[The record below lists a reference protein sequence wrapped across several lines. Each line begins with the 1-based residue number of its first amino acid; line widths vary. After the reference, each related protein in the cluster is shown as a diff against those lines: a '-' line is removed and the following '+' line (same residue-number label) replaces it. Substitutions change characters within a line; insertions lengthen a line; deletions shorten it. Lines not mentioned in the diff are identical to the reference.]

1 MLNIKIFRFLL
12 RRKLHLQKIIRN
24 FVPHIHLHHVNFT
37 NNNMH
42 FNDSKSLYRIKSIIL
57 SFTFCMI
64 LIFPG
69 CIDTNSWQR
78 NEGMIWHTVWHAT
91 YLGDPDMLDD
101 AIDSLVRVEQSI
113 SVFDHNSLI
122 SRINKSKY
130 GTVDTHLINV
140 YDMAKEVNHRSNGM
154 FDPTISR
161 IINAWGFGEDHTPST
176 DTTDIETLLETVGI
190 DKTYIQDGILYK
202 EREDIS
208 FNFSALAKGYGV
220 DVAARVL
227 RDRGCKD
234 LLFEIGGEIVCF
246 GNNPDG
252 RKWRILI
259 ETPDEQFLRE
269 VFKSNEG
276 PSFKDPLI
284 IELDNEALAT
294 SGNYR
299 NYRKTDGETYGHTI
313 SPRNGRPII
322 TDILSAS
329 VIAPTCMEA
338 DAMATACMAMGS
350 ADGMAMLL
358 ERGLGGAFI
367 LYSGEVIVND
377 KMSEHIVNSYS
388 AK

>member
-1 MLNIKIFRFLL
+1 MYLDIVYIN
-12 RRKLHLQKIIRN
+12 HD
-24 FVPHIHLHHVNFT
+24 
-37 NNNMH
+37 NMH
-42 FNDSKSLYRIKSIIL
+42 INDNKQLPSIKSLALPFIFCLTFIL
-57 SFTFCMI
+57 S
-64 LIFPG
+64 G
-69 CIDTNSWQR
+69 CINTKSWQK

-91 YLGDPDMLDD
+91 YLGDQQMLNA

-130 GTVDTHLINV
+130 GTVDTHLLNV
-140 YDMAKEVNHRSNGM
+140 YEMAKSVNHASNGM

-161 IINAWGFGEDHTPST
+161 IINAWGFGEDHTPSA

-202 EREDIS
+202 QSEDIA

-227 RDRGCKD
+227 RERGCKD
-234 LLFEIGGEIVCF
+234 LMFEIGGEIVCF

-259 ETPDEQFLRE
+259 ETPDEQFLKE
-269 VFKSNEG
+269 VFKSDDA
-276 PSFKDPLI
+276 PTFKDPLI
-284 IELDNEALAT
+284 VELDNEALAT

-299 NYRKTDGETYGHTI
+299 NYRKKGGETYGHTI
-313 SPRNGRPII
+313 SPRTGRPVT

-350 ADGMAMLL
+350 SDGMAMLL
-358 ERGLGGAFI
+358 EKGLGGAFI
-367 LYSGEVIVND
+367 LYSGEVLVND